1 MILVPIDSGNIAQA
15 CRIQHTLFPQPECN
29 ADRDYENAI
38 LHPQKAREY
47 WLLEVDGTWVGIAG
61 IYDLPVDPES
71 AWLGWFGI
79 LPPYQRRGYATEA
92 LRLFE
97 EEARAR
103 GYLYARL
110 FTEQTDA
117 AAIACYLRNGYFQ
130 EAYNCPT
137 DPDAL
142 KIPMYI
148 MSKSLYPGR
157 ACPPWDNR
165 DISLWYQ
172 FSKQGE
178 RIYE

>member
-1 MILVPIDSGNIAQA
+1 MKLIPIDRSNIAAA
-15 CRIQHTLFPQPECN
+15 CRIQHTLFQEPECN

-38 LHPQKAREY
+38 LFPDRHREY
-47 WLLEVDGTWVGIAG
+47 WLLEVDGAWVGIAG
-61 IYDLPVDPES
+61 IYDLAVDPET
-71 AWLGWFGI
+71 AWLAWFGI
-79 LPPYQRRGYATEA
+79 LPEYQRRGYATEA
-92 LRLFE
+92 LRMFE
-97 EEARAR
+97 DVARQR

-110 FTEQTDA
+110 FTERTDA
-117 AAIACYLRNGYFQ
+117 AAIACYLYNGYFQ
-130 EAYNCPT
+130 EEYSCST
-137 DPDAL
+137 DRDAL

-157 ACPPWDNR
+157 ECPPWDNR